1 MPSQREWISEISAK
15 LVGKKIT
22 GIRYMTA
29 SEVEHFGWYD
39 KAVIIQLEDGG
50 ELMASADDEG
60 NNAGAIFTNYDGLEV
75 IPVMGA

>member
-1 MPSQREWISEISAK
+1 MPNQRQWISEIEAK

-22 GIRYMTA
+22 GIRYMSA
-29 SEVEHFGWYD
+29 REVEHFGWYD

-60 NNAGAIFTNYDGLEV
+60 NNAGAIFTNYEGLEV
-75 IPVMGA
+75 IPVMGS